1 VLRVVLDGPKIILEN
16 SADLIEQAL
25 YGGPAD
31 GLKWAQQQ
39 LIDSADDLDWADLKR
54 QA

>member
-1 VLRVVLDGPKIILEN
+1 MVLDGPKIILEN
-16 SADLIEQAL
+16 SADLIEQGL